1 MSLVE
6 LLVVLVVLGVI
17 AAIAVP
23 RFAVAADR
31 IALDAAASR
40 LANELSLV
48 RDRAVR
54 TETAALIELDDVARA
69 VLVKGVDRAGTSWSG
84 GTIDLGGAPYAID
97 AITMK
102 LDGDTVMR
110 IDASGLAT
118 ARATFT
124 IWRGDHAR
132 TIRFER
138 TGAAR
143 WY

>member
-6 LLVVLVVLGVI
+6 LLVVLAVVGVL
-17 AAIAVP
+17 AAIALP

-54 TETAALIELDDVARA
+54 TETSALVEVDDAARS
-69 VLVKGVDRAGTSWSG
+69 VLVKDIDRTGTSWTG
-84 GTIDLGGAPYAID
+84 GAIDLGGAPYAID

-102 LDGDTVMR
+102 LEGNTVLR
-110 IDASGLAT
+110 IDPAGIAT

-124 IWRGDHAR
+124 IWRGDHVR
-132 TIRFER
+132 TIGLER
-138 TGAAR
+138 TGVTR
-143 WY
+143 WQ